1 MIISF
6 LEGSDIMETGVEQR
20 INRQLRRIIKDVQDI
35 KMYFYCTSNFMTLC
49 EWEIR
54 KLQATYPQKR
64 IEVLRVIESNDILK
78 FVPAVQ
84 YMGHIMPC
92 DDDVN
97 SAGNLLKWLV
107 DQSDYILCYMDLL
120 MSSAKG
126 RVNAF
131 QYARTRLGERCINFC
146 SGEAMSQ
153 VREQIPRLPKW
164 ERRALE
170 GKLAGEKKKTVAN
183 ALNVSTG
190 TVHKYELSGQKNVI
204 SRIYE
209 QKRPERHCAVF
220 GFPME
225 SFTSEYADVFEETI
239 QYLIHYCGVSYF
251 ILPEEQQ
258 RVSLP
263 LTRLISTTIRRSATP
278 VKMGRMRAVEV
289 AEGAWQPLDGDVFC
303 YERHS
308 KGYIAHILEERKAMI
323 DIVDIVLCDV
333 DVIRRS
339 GLSYAG
345 KKHIPVINI
354 ANVYKEAELEPV

>member
-1 MIISF
+1 
-6 LEGSDIMETGVEQR
+6 
-20 INRQLRRIIKDVQDI
+20 
-35 KMYFYCTSNFMTLC
+35 
-49 EWEIR
+49 
-54 KLQATYPQKR
+54 
-64 IEVLRVIESNDILK
+64 
-78 FVPAVQ
+78 
-84 YMGHIMPC
+84 MGAQ
-92 DDDVN
+92 
-97 SAGNLLKWLV
+97 SAGRK
-107 DQSDYILCYMDLL
+107 I
-120 MSSAKG
+120 G
-126 RVNAF
+126 
-131 QYARTRLGERCINFC
+131 G
-146 SGEAMSQ
+146 
-153 VREQIPRLPKW
+153 
-164 ERRALE
+164 
-170 GKLAGEKKKTVAN
+170 GKEKTVAN

-263 LTRLISTTIRRSATP
+263 LTRLISTAIRRSVTP

-345 KKHIPVINI
+345 KKHVPVINI